1 MKEMLIK
8 VLKKKEERKMKDE
21 FRNEGSERRKKDIK
35 RMIEGKMSELKGIGI
50 EWIKRRIK
58 WNEILR
64 IVGEGLRLEKIGEDE
79 REIK

>member
-1 MKEMLIK
+1 M
-8 VLKKKEERKMKDE
+8 KKKEERKMKDE